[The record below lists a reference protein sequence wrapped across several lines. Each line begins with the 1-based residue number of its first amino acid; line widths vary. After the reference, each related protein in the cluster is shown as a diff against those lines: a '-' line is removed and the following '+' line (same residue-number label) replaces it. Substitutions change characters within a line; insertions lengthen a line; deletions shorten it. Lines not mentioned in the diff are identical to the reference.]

1 MPSDSSASTLD
12 HLFNELSER
21 ADNSFQALKSHHQK
35 IAELNQTCSGLKGEN
50 RNLQERCDHLERSL
64 AESRAELEAAQE
76 AALLAAVEQAAE
88 EPEAPSVE
96 EAISVVDDGLVEEL
110 QSENLRLSTELE
122 SLQGE
127 HQTLEQR
134 MADLQQRLKAL
145 IDGSLLDSSEAIR
158 SLIRETLD
166 PADWPAAEAA
176 TGAVSTR
183 VTEAEEES
191 TPDKFDAK
199 SILAGWSERYPKAF
213 STVTIQPLKI
223 GIHEDLAQSESLPDH
238 WIRRALAG
246 YVRSP
251 RYLRVLKTGAVRMD
265 LTGNNAGF
273 VTEEEAGHAKDQLET
288 IRQQRLE
295 KEKAARAKEE
305 KKRLSNKLS
314 QLVTKK

>member
-21 ADNSFQALKSHHQK
+21 ADSSFQALKSHHRK
-35 IAELNQTCSGLKGEN
+35 IAELNQTCAGLKGEN
-50 RNLQERCDHLERSL
+50 RNLQERCDYLERTL

-76 AALLAAVEQAAE
+76 AGLQAAVEQAACEAE
-88 EPEAPSVE
+88 ESVAE
-96 EAISVVDDGLVEEL
+96 DAVATVDDGLVEEL
-110 QSENLRLSTELE
+110 QSENLRLSSELE
-122 SLQGE
+122 SLQKD
-127 HQTLEQR
+127 HQSLEQR

-145 IDGSLLDSSEAIR
+145 VDGSLLNSSEAIL

-166 PADWPAAEAA
+166 PADWPVAEAA
-176 TGAVSTR
+176 TGTAST
-183 VTEAEEES
+183 TEPETEEES

-199 SILAGWSERYPKAF
+199 AILAGWSERYPKAF

-223 GIHEDLAQSESLPDH
+223 GIHEDLAQNESLPDH

-295 KEKAARAKEE
+295 KEKVARAKEE
-305 KKRLSNKLS
+305 KKRLSDKLS